1 MGNMK
6 VFLSIL
12 IVGML
17 FLSCLGRSKSDSDE
31 SPSST
36 LQYNVLDFGAA
47 GDGSHDD
54 TNAFMKAW
62 KATCKMAS
70 RIPPTMVIPSGK
82 KFLIQP
88 VEFKG
93 PCNSP
98 QINVQIS
105 GEIVAPKKPSDWK
118 CKGDCHVWMLFKDL
132 TGLNL
137 YGDGSIHGQGQ
148 KWWEKKGKKKPAAM
162 QIEDSKNVNVA
173 NLNFKDN
180 PRMHFI
186 LKQLQSVYVN
196 NVTIVAPEKS
206 PNTDGIHV
214 TGSTNVTIEN
224 CNIGTGDDCISI
236 VDGSSYVRGSNISCG
251 PGHGVSIGS
260 LGKNGADDRV
270 EHVEMRDIVF
280 TNTQNGAR
288 IKTWQGGRG
297 YAKHI
302 KFERVQSNGAK
313 NPIIIDQFYC
323 DHTKCTDHESAV
335 QIEDVT
341 FRKFTGTSKKSVAVK
356 FSCSKTVPC
365 RNIIAEDIYLVSTD
379 GKENTSSI
387 CENVKGTIYGRQVP
401 KVSCLMQSDD
411 SDHHN

>member
-6 VFLSIL
+6 AYLAIMLIGIMFLPW
-12 IVGML
+12 
-17 FLSCLGRSKSDSDE
+17 LGNSSSSDSDQ
-31 SPSST
+31 SPST
-36 LQYNVLDFGAA
+36 LQYNVLNFGAV

-70 RIPPTMVIPSGK
+70 RSPPTMVHLK
-82 KFLIQP
+82 
-88 VEFKG
+88 
-93 PCNSP
+93 
-98 QINVQIS
+98 
-105 GEIVAPKKPSDWK
+105 
-118 CKGDCHVWMLFKDL
+118 
-132 TGLNL
+132 GLNL

-148 KWWEKKGKKKPAAM
+148 KWWDMEGRKKPAAM
-162 QIEDSKNVNVA
+162 QIEDSKDVNVI

-196 NVTIVAPEKS
+196 NVTIVAPEDS
-206 PNTDGIHV
+206 PNTDGIHI

-236 VDGSSYVRGSNISCG
+236 VDGSSYVKGSNILCG

-297 YAKHI
+297 FAKHI
-302 KFERVQSNGAK
+302 LFEGVHSNGAR

-323 DHTKCTDHESAV
+323 DHTKCTNHESAV
-335 QIEDVT
+335 QVSDVT
-341 FRKFTGTSKKSVAVK
+341 FRNFTGTSKKSIAVK

-365 RNIIAEDIYLVSTD
+365 KNIIAEDIYLVSLD
-379 GKENTSSI
+379 GKEDTSSI

-401 KVSCLMQSDD
+401 KVSCLKQSKD
-411 SDHHN
+411 SDIHH